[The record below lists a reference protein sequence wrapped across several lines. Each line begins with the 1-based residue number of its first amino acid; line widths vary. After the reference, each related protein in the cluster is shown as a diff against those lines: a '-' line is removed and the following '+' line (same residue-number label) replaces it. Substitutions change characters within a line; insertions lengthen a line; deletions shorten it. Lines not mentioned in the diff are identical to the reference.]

1 MISAEEVAFEAF
13 QAIKNRD
20 QRRFDRLL
28 ISSTELKSLRLGKKV
43 LADVQRRVSLAREK
57 FLQLCKSQ
65 EQIGATTEW
74 VHAGNGWPN
83 IVPAGND
90 GSGRDIILYDHAS
103 AVFKSR
109 DYGQLSLGT
118 IVQVSPGLWR
128 LIELPE
134 IVQEGKPISNGGAF
148 FPLPEFSG
156 GGDVA
161 GISSPELEKT
171 VQLQIELEKVDKQLT
186 AATKPVEIAK
196 LEQQLAAIK
205 EKIFFL
211 LDDQDMKRNWLENLA
226 DTVTDA
232 YQNERFPDGKK
243 FLDQFVAKLDKAR
256 HTDGLDYIR
265 FRLIYADY
273 WLANT
278 LGDKKARDQAN
289 EELIEALKKF
299 QSDFNS
305 SPFAA
310 DALCQIGIHYEINEN
325 IDEAVDFYKS
335 AVKRFPR
342 TTFGKRAAGS
352 LVRLQGRGKPAQFV
366 GQTLSNEEFNLQ
378 DPKWRDKVVVIHFW
392 ETWCTDGFDD
402 LQRLVEKY
410 KKDVVFVGCNIEKD
424 TEEFKRYMA
433 SHRDIGWLQLHA
445 PGSMQDSPLTQ
456 QFGVPSEPWVMLF
469 DKEGKL
475 VESDVAFSELER
487 KIERQRRK

>member
-1 MISAEEVAFEAF
+1 
-13 QAIKNRD
+13 
-20 QRRFDRLL
+20 
-28 ISSTELKSLRLGKKV
+28 
-43 LADVQRRVSLAREK
+43 
-57 FLQLCKSQ
+57 
-65 EQIGATTEW
+65 
-74 VHAGNGWPN
+74 
-83 IVPAGND
+83 
-90 GSGRDIILYDHAS
+90 
-103 AVFKSR
+103 
-109 DYGQLSLGT
+109 
-118 IVQVSPGLWR
+118 
-128 LIELPE
+128 
-134 IVQEGKPISNGGAF
+134 
-148 FPLPEFSG
+148 
-156 GGDVA
+156 
-161 GISSPELEKT
+161 
-171 VQLQIELEKVDKQLT
+171 
-186 AATKPVEIAK
+186 
-196 LEQQLAAIK
+196 
-205 EKIFFL
+205 
-211 LDDQDMKRNWLENLA
+211 MKRNWLENLA

-232 YQNERFPDGKK
+232 YQNERFPEGKL
-243 FLDQFVAKLDKAR
+243 FLDRFVAKLNKAR

-265 FRLIYADY
+265 FRLIYSDY

-352 LVRLQGRGKPAQFV
+352 LVRLQGRGKPARFV

-433 SHRDIGWLQLHA
+433 SHRDIGWVATALCPADGTLARCCSSLACRQNR
-445 PGSMQDSPLTQ
+445 
-456 QFGVPSEPWVMLF
+456 WVMLF

-487 KIERQRRK
+487 ENCTTATKVIRSLVFPMIGCRRKRQYRQLQRHQNCLIPI